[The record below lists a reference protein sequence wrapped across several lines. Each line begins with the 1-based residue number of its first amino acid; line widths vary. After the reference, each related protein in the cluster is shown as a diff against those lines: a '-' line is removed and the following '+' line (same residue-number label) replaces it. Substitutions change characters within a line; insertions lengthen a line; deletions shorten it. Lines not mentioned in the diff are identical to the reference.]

1 MPRHAMRGR
10 DQTAY
15 GRVCAPQAQGALPS
29 HPDAEIT
36 AIVKQYL
43 YRRRRLTRADGCG
56 TGLERMTGRAV
67 ARRGRPAPPY
77 PRSK

>member
-1 MPRHAMRGR
+1 MRGR
-10 DQTAY
+10 DKFAY
-15 GRVCAPQAQGALPS
+15 GRAYVPQAQGALPS

-36 AIVKQYL
+36 MIMKQYL
-43 YRRRRLTRADGCG
+43 YRRGRLTRADGCG
-56 TGLERMTGRAV
+56 TGLERTTGRAV